1 MRTTIIASIFCV
13 ALSSPALADD
23 EVEEQECPL
32 AFQGARV
39 LAVKTPEGV
48 ALEFKNSNTTQLPMM
63 RAQLRE
69 LAVMIEQ
76 RSTLTQTS
84 SVDDEVDFPPVDLG
98 VRNIAQGARVTVRA
112 ARLRDIPALR
122 ELAFGFAEFW
132 ERSPCSQTLTAA
144 R

>member
-1 MRTTIIASIFCV
+1 MTIVASIFCV
-13 ALSSPALADD
+13 ALASPAIADD
-23 EVEEQECPL
+23 GTDECPM

-39 LAVKTPEGV
+39 VAVKTPEGV
-48 ALEFKNSNTTQLPMM
+48 ALEFKNSDATQVPMM

-69 LAVMIEQ
+69 VAVMIEQ
-76 RSTLTQTS
+76 RGTLTQTTS
-84 SVDDEVDFPPVDLG
+84 AEDEVEFPPVDMG
-98 VRNIAQGARVTVRA
+98 VKDIALGARVTVRA

-132 ERSPCSQTLTAA
+132 KRSPCAMSLTAA